1 MNHIKIVDGNSLLFR
16 SFYAMYRPGVP
27 LMSNKDGIPTNAIFI
42 FHKFMKKLKDDLNE
56 GDRLIVCFDTGK
68 KTFRS
73 KLLDQYKQQ
82 RKPIEPELKF
92 QFLEKCLML

>member
-42 FHKFMKKLKDDLNE
+42 FHKFMKKLKDD
-56 GDRLIVCFDTGK
+56 
-68 KTFRS
+68 
-73 KLLDQYKQQ
+73 
-82 RKPIEPELKF
+82 
-92 QFLEKCLML
+92 

>member
-56 GDRLIVCFDTGK
+56 
-68 KTFRS
+68 
-73 KLLDQYKQQ
+73 
-82 RKPIEPELKF
+82 
-92 QFLEKCLML
+92 